1 MECCGGLKVK
11 AMLKNNA
18 VKSERRFLS
27 MVGRYVDEYLH
38 NLSKAASIQ
47 LIIAK
52 ENRFPGVP
60 IIAV

>member
-27 MVGRYVDEYLH
+27 MVGRYVDEYRTQSIEGAPH
-38 NLSKAASIQ
+38 HRSFSSGAYHCCLS
-47 LIIAK
+47 
-52 ENRFPGVP
+52 E
-60 IIAV
+60 

>member
-38 NLSKAASIQ
+38 NLSKARQHSANHR
-47 LIIAK
+47 K
-52 ENRFPGVP
+52 RK
-60 IIAV
+60 